1 MANGVPLRV
10 RHVGLG
16 LDADL
21 ISAEVYDGELVLSG
35 ADALFVGQ
43 RYLVYAP
50 DTLRS
55 TAASAEVTIVH
66 GQQVLELKVMRP
78 ARRIEL
84 ALTTTSVMG
93 WKVAAGLVS
102 ANKYDMGDVAL
113 EASKVAAREKVEK
126 FMIDHDVFF
135 NGAAEKPT
143 QESKAGMPQAW
154 SIDNLDLQ
162 TSYNNQMT
170 IKGIAEIMNHKDHQD
185 LFCCCYGQT
194 SGAEQ
199 APLPLAEFHRLDRRG
214 DVQEIMDRL
223 AKNRAEAC
231 RDALIKEG
239 VDKRRLWTK
248 WQGRTGRVLVD
259 FIPETH
265 GEPDGSTV
273 LPAGVPFRV
282 LHRRAPDEGQPLR
295 DALAQVRAFMTDND
309 VHFNGAGEE
318 LPSTEQAWSID
329 HLDAAK
335 RVANWVTVEG
345 IANIMNRYPQLC
357 LEIHGET
364 GAAKAAPRRL
374 ADYLR
379 LDRVSGVQQIM
390 DRLAESR
397 AQACLGALM
406 RKGVAGSRLFI
417 TYKGRGGNIR
427 VDFIPR
433 SVNPYGAMPTGPVP
447 PLGLVHQGHTVS
459 SGTTVVCPL
468 PEGAA
473 LYVDEQYVLQMPH
486 LPEVLSLD
494 KHGTVSVGDL
504 CLRSDYIPFTV
515 TSASLPEAV
524 VKATLPLRLI
534 ESKGLDLIARYAQ
547 AGTIIDPTHWS
558 AQLPLPKMSFAVYA
572 KTTNGTADQRPPGHV
587 DVGAAT
593 VRADV
598 ALRSRAQYSST
609 PMANGY
615 FEPMPGGA
623 ASALLP
629 PAGFVLGGEY
639 EVRVTKMDAFVEA
652 AQVFVSTAYEQ
663 EVVVLVERRS
673 EEVSVRWAWA
683 AGAWYEHL
691 PLPAVV
697 PYTLWHRE
705 LNVQIKSGELRAGE
719 LRSGSRGGSGS
730 GSGSGRGSTEEQLN
744 EARAKIK
751 EYIRQNGVTFNGASD
766 PALPRAQQAW
776 SIEHMDAA
784 VASKNREVLQAIG
797 RIMTDYPDLGLEVH
811 GVAASK
817 AGQEAPAS
825 LAQHYH
831 LRARED
837 HTTLMEHLARNRADA
852 CRRELK
858 AGIDP
863 ARLVVTAQ
871 ATGHEMKTEFIPLAY
886 EALRRKRKDG
896 RAAAGVRRGTTVEVA
911 RKKVMAFMEE
921 NDVFF
926 NGARERA
933 TKESRLGI
941 EQAWSID
948 NLDAAKRR
956 QNVKTLDGI
965 AHILQNY
972 PEISCE
978 VLGQTTKNSKAEPLL
993 ADFDRLDPV
1002 RDVQEVMDRLGMR
1015 RAEACRRALEARGV
1029 DASRFTTASRSVD
1042 AYPELKGAKAWPE
1055 ERVWSKGR
1063 AGEMKVD
1070 FFPVVRERRESGYE
1084 DGDDDDDRRQQ
1095 GYGQQ
1100 GGYGQQQQGYGQQPR
1115 GKETRAGQSSVGTLG
1130 GLLVQQGFE
1139 LKVAKPDDG
1148 RWQPVSA
1155 AQLTPCAFSVP
1166 NGPSE
1171 VTLELVPTGGNVAV
1185 TLVSELGGSA
1195 HWAAALPLPE
1205 SMRYEVRHRKRD
1217 ISVIGARGETLT
1229 APRTVLPAD
1238 GALLVG
1244 EEYTLTVTDASV
1256 EQASVNFAVR
1266 GGGQWTDVTLRLRP
1280 TECASLTLVLDTA
1293 SRMLPRGIKYRFSS
1307 VKRAVADPYEAAHAA
1322 TAYERVKAFREH
1334 NDVFFNGVVD
1344 PVPDDV
1350 SQAWSVAHSDPTK
1363 RAQNDRTLDGIA
1375 AILREFPSLGME
1387 VRGTT
1392 GKSTLAPANLAA
1404 YYRMRP
1410 AEDVHALYDHL
1421 ARNRAT
1427 ACRDAYVARGI
1438 DPKRLLVSAEAMT
1451 GEMKVDFIPRPIADI
1466 DAAAARANVNQS
1478 DLHLTTRAKEPEPV
1492 RDQTVLEG
1500 VTTADGVEVRVGLP
1514 QHEAGRFLL
1523 GHQYLLEVLDG
1534 GLGGVAPHTQAF
1546 RLDQPRAEVRARLH
1560 LQGDLELLWLGPL
1573 EAGAQAVEQRGD
1585 GDDLSEEKRLPVLGV
1600 IPFTVKLRRTGALTL
1615 SASKAEPA
1623 APTAVAG
1630 EGRLLQG
1637 EEYVL
1642 QTEHTMRWAPQAIS
1656 FVLGTAKDT
1665 LSLQM
1670 VPATSPP
1677 PPPTRSTRDVRVS
1690 VLGPDG
1696 RAPAS
1701 ALRVSVEQLTHAAAA
1716 PAHRQVACEARTDTQ
1731 GGAVLPGSAA
1741 IYVGERYRLDVGG
1754 SDATAPAVVEFTAE
1768 PGPGVLVL
1776 DPVRVGSA
1784 KPGWYDDRP
1793 AASDAARR
1801 AATDANAVHAAL
1813 QKRPFIDNKAISAA
1827 VAGKCPAE
1835 VQLLREAYQR
1845 EHGANLLEALRRH
1858 GSRLKGKTTQL
1869 EQLLLREHAEL
1880 DAQMIRFGVDS
1891 GVKSAGKSLQPIAE
1905 LIEVLCTSQSKALV
1919 EMREAYRRLYQQ
1931 DPVDAIRHSL
1941 GASLATASAPSSSS
1955 ASPSSSSAHADAG
1968 SVVPLLAQLLEH
1980 APTAFAAS
1988 TAAAVPADTELLR
2001 QALSSTSTS
2010 PQVLARTVTL
2020 FASRTR
2026 RHLRK
2031 VVAACD
2037 GAQAGEMLV
2046 RRSSGTLTTSDVRT
2060 QLTHKFH
2067 GGLQRAMLLLAEP
2080 AEEHYAHKLHAA
2092 FYGLRNT
2099 PKLNELTL
2107 ERHPT
2112 GRGGFM
2118 ERVQSQSAFVTHND
2132 TLVAVIAGRFGRDL
2146 SGVKYAYE
2154 QIYSKRLVDVLGHK
2168 THSDLRAV
2176 LVAVVDRCGQFMTG
2190 DEYS

>member
-16 LDADL
+16 LDTDL
-21 ISAEVYDGELVLSG
+21 ISAEVYDGEVVLSG

-55 TAASAEVTIVH
+55 TAASAEVTIIH
-66 GQQVLELKVMRP
+66 GQQVLELKLMRP

-84 ALTTTSVMG
+84 ALTTNPMRG
-93 WKVAAGLVS
+93 WRVAAGLTEQ
-102 ANKYDMGDVAL
+102 DMGDVAL
-113 EASKVAAREKVEK
+113 ELMAKVARKKVED
-126 FMIDHDVFF
+126 FMIDNDVFF
-135 NGAAEKPT
+135 NGAAESAT
-143 QESKAGMPQAW
+143 QKSKLGTKQAW
-154 SIDNLDLQ
+154 SIENLERKTRDDNWK
-162 TSYNNQMT
+162 T
-170 IKGIAEIMNHKDHQD
+170 IRGIAAIMNHKDHQD
-185 LFCCCYGQT
+185 LSCEVFGQT
-194 SGAEQ
+194 SKAEQ
-199 APLPLAEFHRLDRRG
+199 APLPLAEFHGLDRRG
-214 DVQEIMDRL
+214 DVQEIMNRL
-223 AKNRAEAC
+223 AMHRAEAC
-231 RDALIKEG
+231 RDALVKEG
-239 VDKRRLWTK
+239 VDPRRLFVRAK
-248 WQGRTGRVLVD
+248 GRETDKVAVD
-259 FIPETH
+259 FFPTAH
-265 GEPDGSTV
+265 GEEGGTV

-282 LHRRAPDEGQPLR
+282 LHRRAPDEGQALR

-335 RVANWVTVEG
+335 RAANWATVEG
-345 IANIMNRYPQLC
+345 IANIMSRFPQLC
-357 LEIHGET
+357 LEVHGET

-406 RKGVAGSRLFI
+406 QRGVAGSRLFV

-433 SVNPYGAMPTGPVP
+433 SVNPYGAMPARGPVP

-459 SGTTVVCPL
+459 SGTLVPCPL
-468 PEGAA
+468 PEAAA
-473 LYVDEQYVLQMPH
+473 LYVDEEYYLQMPH

-494 KHGTVSVGDL
+494 KNGTVVVGDL
-504 CLRSDYIPFTV
+504 CLRSEYIPFKV
-515 TSASLPEAV
+515 TSESLPETV
-524 VKATLPLRLI
+524 VKVILPLHLI
-534 ESKGLDLIARYAQ
+534 ESKGLGLLARYAQ

-558 AQLPLPKMSFAVYA
+558 AKLPLPSMSFAVYA
-572 KTTNGTADQRPPGHV
+572 KTTNGTADQRPPPRL

-598 ALRSRAQYSST
+598 PLGSRTQYSST
-609 PMANGY
+609 PMANGIL
-615 FEPMPGGA
+615 EPMLGGT

-629 PAGFVLGGEY
+629 PAGYIPGGEY
-639 EVRVTKMDAFVEA
+639 EVRVTKMDAILEA
-652 AQVFVSTAYEQ
+652 AQAFVSTAYEQ

-705 LNVQIKSGELRAGE
+705 LNVQVKSGVLQ
-719 LRSGSRGGSGS
+719 SGSGGGSG
-730 GSGSGRGSTEEQLN
+730 GGITRGRGKEEQLKD
-744 EARAKIK
+744 AKAKIK

-766 PALPRAQQAW
+766 PSLPRAQQAW

-797 RIMTDYPDLGLEVH
+797 RIMKDYPDLGLEVH

-817 AGQEAPAS
+817 AGQEAPTS

-837 HTTLMEHLARNRADA
+837 HATLMEHLARNRADA

-886 EALRRKRKDG
+886 EDLRRKRKDG
-896 RAAAGVRRGTTVEVA
+896 RAGAAARRGTTAEVA

-965 AHILQNY
+965 ARILADY
-972 PEISCE
+972 PDISCE

-1029 DASRFTTASRSVD
+1029 DASRFTTASRSAD
-1042 AYPELKGAKAWPE
+1042 AYPELRGAKAWPE

-1070 FFPVVRERRESGYE
+1070 FFPVVRERRDPGDGDGDG
-1084 DGDDDDDRRQQ
+1084 DGDDNDYRRQQ
-1095 GYGQQ
+1095 GSSQQ
-1100 GGYGQQQQGYGQQPR
+1100 GGYGQRQQ
-1115 GKETRAGQSSVGTLG
+1115 EIRAGQSSVGTLG
-1130 GLLVQQGFE
+1130 ALLVQQGFE
-1139 LKVAKPDDG
+1139 LKVAKPADG
-1148 RWQPVSA
+1148 RWQPVAA
-1155 AQLTPCAFSVP
+1155 AQITVCAFSVP
-1166 NGPSE
+1166 SGPSE
-1171 VTLELVPTGGNVAV
+1171 VTLELVPAGGNVAV
-1185 TLVSELGGSA
+1185 TLVSELSGSA

-1205 SMRYEVRHRKRD
+1205 SLSYEVRHRKRD
-1217 ISVIGARGETLT
+1217 ISVIGARGEKLT

-1244 EEYTLTVTDASV
+1244 EEYTLTVTDPSV
-1256 EQASVNFAVR
+1256 EQASVNFVVR

-1280 TECASLTLVLDTA
+1280 TECASLTLVLEA
-1293 SRMLPRGIKYRFSS
+1293 AHRALPRGIKYRFSS
-1307 VKRAVADPYEAAHAA
+1307 VKRDVVSSAHAA

-1350 SQAWSVAHSDPTK
+1350 AQAWSVAHTNPTK
-1363 RAQNDRTLDGIA
+1363 RAQNERTLDGIA
-1375 AILREFPSLGME
+1375 AILREYPSLGME

-1427 ACRDAYVARGI
+1427 ACRDAYIARGI

-1451 GEMKVDFIPRPIADI
+1451 GEMKVDFIPRPIAEI
-1466 DAAAARANVNQS
+1466 SAAAARANVDQS
-1478 DLHLTTRAKEPEPV
+1478 DLHLTTRAKEPEPE

-1500 VTTADGVEVRVGLP
+1500 VTTADGVEVRVALS

-1523 GHQYLLEVLDG
+1523 GHQYLLEALDG
-1534 GLGGVAPHTQAF
+1534 GSGGVAPHTKAF
-1546 RLDQPRAEVRARLH
+1546 KLDQPRTAVRARLH

-1573 EAGAQAVEQRGD
+1573 EAGERVVEQRGD
-1585 GDDLSEEKRLPVLGV
+1585 GDDINEEKRLPVIGA
-1600 IPFTVKLRRTGALTL
+1600 IPFTVTLRRTNALAL
-1615 SASKAEPA
+1615 SDSKAEPTE
-1623 APTAVAG
+1623 PTLVAG
-1630 EGRLLQG
+1630 KGRLLQG

-1642 QTEHTMRWAPQAIS
+1642 QTEHTARWAPQAIS

-1677 PPPTRSTRDVRVS
+1677 PPPARSTRDVRVS

-1696 RAPAS
+1696 RPPTS
-1701 ALRVSVEQLTHAAAA
+1701 ALRVSVTQLTHALAAAA
-1716 PAHRQVACEARTDTQ
+1716 PALRQVACEARTDTQ
-1731 GGAVLPGSAA
+1731 GAAVLPGSAA

-1768 PGPGVLVL
+1768 AGPGVLVL
-1776 DPVRVGSA
+1776 DLVRVGGA
-1784 KPGWYDDRP
+1784 KAGWYDDRP
-1793 AASDAARR
+1793 AASDAAVR
-1801 AATDANAVHAAL
+1801 ATSDASAVHAAL
-1813 QKRPFIDNKAISAA
+1813 QKRPFIDNKVISAA
-1827 VAGKCPAE
+1827 VAGKCPTE
-1835 VQLLREAYQR
+1835 VQLLQEAYKR
-1845 EHGANLLEALRRH
+1845 EHGANLIDELRRH
-1858 GSRLKGKTTQL
+1858 GSRVKGKTTQL

-1880 DAQMIRFGVDS
+1880 DAQMIRFGVER
-1891 GVKSAGKSLQPIAE
+1891 GMRSAGKSLQPIAE

-1919 EMREAYRRLYQQ
+1919 EMREAYGRLYQQ
-1931 DPVDAIRHSL
+1931 DPVDAIRHAL
-1941 GASLATASAPSSSS
+1941 GASSAPSSSS
-1955 ASPSSSSAHADAG
+1955 AAPSSSSAHAGAG
-1968 SVVPLLAQLLEH
+1968 SAVPLLAQLLEH

-1988 TAAAVPADTELLR
+1988 TAAAVPADAEVLR
-2001 QALSSTSTS
+2001 QTLLSTSAS
-2010 PQVLARTVTL
+2010 PEVLARTVTL

-2037 GAQAGEMLV
+2037 GAGEVLV
-2046 RRSSGTLTTSDVRT
+2046 RRPSGMLTTADVRT
-2060 QLTHKFH
+2060 QLEHKFH

-2099 PKLNELTL
+2099 PKLNEETL

-2112 GRGGFM
+2112 GRGGFV
-2118 ERVQSQSAFVTHND
+2118 ERVQSQTAYTTHDD
-2132 TLVAVIAGRFGRDL
+2132 TLVAVISGRFGRDL
-2146 SGVKYAYE
+2146 SGIKYAYE

-2176 LVAVVDRCGQFMTG
+2176 LVAVVDRCGHFMTG